1 MSRSKNLL
9 ADTWPLLLIG
19 TGFSAIAL
27 AALIIAALHLINH
40 LRAQTWVEHPAVL
53 ESIGESHSPTAGQRL
68 NSERTTRL
76 EGRYHYQWQG
86 RELTGE
92 RLSFSTIHAYNLD
105 DFDLQLAEH
114 LGEPGSAITIRVNP
128 ADPAESVAFA
138 GIRWAE
144 VGACLLFVF
153 GMGSGGLFF
162 FYAAFAKGRPRK
174 LTGRGATPVR
184 VHGVTVIVMWLLAP
198 LFGLIAWLLWR
209 DGHPLWAAALALQ
222 WPLTLNAS
230 VAWLRQRR

>member
-1 MSRSKNLL
+1 MARPKNPL

-53 ESIGESHSPTAGQRL
+53 ESIGESHSPAAGQRL

-86 RELTGE
+86 REITGE

-105 DFDLQLAEH
+105 GDLMQYEAEGDLLAVCLQHEIDHLDGILFIDH
-114 LGEPGSAITIRVNP
+114 LGRLRRELIRKKLKKQARQHAPSNKKQ
-128 ADPAESVAFA
+128 VA
-138 GIRWAE
+138 
-144 VGACLLFVF
+144 
-153 GMGSGGLFF
+153 M
-162 FYAAFAKGRPRK
+162 
-174 LTGRGATPVR
+174 
-184 VHGVTVIVMWLLAP
+184 
-198 LFGLIAWLLWR
+198 
-209 DGHPLWAAALALQ
+209 
-222 WPLTLNAS
+222 
-230 VAWLRQRR
+230 